1 MRADENESVMTMK
14 TLFQKRLSLAFA
26 LFLAPAAIFAAPAA
40 NWTLNFIQSA
50 EGGHSIG
57 NPVAPTKVVEYA
69 SYTCDHCAR
78 FEREDVPILKRDYIA
93 KGKVALEV
101 RNLVRDPVD
110 LTVALLARCG
120 GKGRFFGN
128 HRHFMVTQS
137 QWMAN
142 AAKISAANEAKLER
156 GDASGFALGAY
167 TDMGLSAFA
176 KQRGITDSQA
186 KICLAD
192 KVALKKVLDM
202 TDKAVGP
209 LGLQG
214 TPSFLIN
221 GKVVADI
228 HDLADMKR
236 YLPN

>member
-1 MRADENESVMTMK
+1 MDGNESVMTMK
-14 TLFQKRLSLAFA
+14 TLFPKRLLLVLPA
-26 LFLAPAAIFAAPAA
+26 LLLPAVIIAAPAP
-40 NWTLNFIQSA
+40 NWTLNFAQSA
-50 EGGHSIG
+50 EGGHVIG
-57 NPVAPTKVVEYA
+57 NPNATTKVVEYA

-78 FEREDVPILKRDYIA
+78 FERNDVPVFKRDYIA
-93 KGKVALEV
+93 KGKVNLEV

-120 GKGRFFGN
+120 GTGRFFGN
-128 HRHFMVTQS
+128 HRHFMATQT
-137 QWMAN
+137 QWMAKASN
-142 AAKISAANEAKLER
+142 ISAATEAKLER

-167 TDMGLSAFA
+167 ADMGLSTFA
-176 KQRGITDSQA
+176 KQRGITDAQA
-186 KICLAD
+186 KVCLAD
-192 KVALKKVLDM
+192 KVALKKLLGM

-221 GKVVADI
+221 GKVATDI

-236 YLPN
+236 YLPQ